1 MIRFLYAFFVL
12 EAEVF
17 NMGLLEPITHKE
29 EIERLLNEAQ
39 QTYDQSK
46 SQFDNQKKVTTKS
59 LERLGKVKIDAW
71 SDGMN
76 SFVSV
81 FSSFKNIEV
90 NRRIESNLY
99 FIGSDIEPKQMLMN
113 IQNASMTANEL
124 ARAGVAAVG
133 TGALVGI
140 ASYGGAMM
148 FGTASTGTAI
158 AALSGAAKTNA
169 TLAWF
174 GGGSKAIGGLGMAGG
189 KLVLAGVAIAPI
201 LVVSALITS
210 VKSKERLAEA
220 KHINA
225 EAKNAALQMD
235 IVTTGMK
242 GISNM
247 SDNYSVFIKKLN
259 QKFKPFIKELDRIRK
274 KHQVGE
280 GEQIDFNSLS
290 SVEQK
295 TLHLSWLMAQIYYQ
309 SLSVTIL
316 TDQGEISNEAKD
328 TLAASKEQLRQIK
341 KDTFRMTGE
350 DAIAADVLWRNSA
363 RNMFIVNSIVTIL
376 LFYLGT
382 IRMDVNV
389 QSGYIYFVG
398 AIIAFPVMIWF
409 KKIPAN
415 KLYFYRIIRLVA
427 ALLFV
432 LILHI
437 VI

>member
-1 MIRFLYAFFVL
+1 
-12 EAEVF
+12 
-17 NMGLLEPITHKE
+17 MGLLEPITHKE

-274 KHQVGE
+274 K
-280 GEQIDFNSLS
+280 
-290 SVEQK
+290 
-295 TLHLSWLMAQIYYQ
+295 T
-309 SLSVTIL
+309 
-316 TDQGEISNEAKD
+316 
-328 TLAASKEQLRQIK
+328 
-341 KDTFRMTGE
+341 
-350 DAIAADVLWRNSA
+350 
-363 RNMFIVNSIVTIL
+363 
-376 LFYLGT
+376 
-382 IRMDVNV
+382 
-389 QSGYIYFVG
+389 SG
-398 AIIAFPVMIWF
+398 
-409 KKIPAN
+409 
-415 KLYFYRIIRLVA
+415 R
-427 ALLFV
+427 
-432 LILHI
+432 
-437 VI
+437 